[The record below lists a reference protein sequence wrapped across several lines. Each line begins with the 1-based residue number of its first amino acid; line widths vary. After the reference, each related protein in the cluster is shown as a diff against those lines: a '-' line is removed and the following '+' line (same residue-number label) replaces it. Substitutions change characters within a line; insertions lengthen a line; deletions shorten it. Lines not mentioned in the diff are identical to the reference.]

1 MSWSV
6 HDAALKSN
14 STLETVEIKG
24 RVINVASLFIVQEFR
39 EFRFKLYRCTCP
51 IIIYIRIFSI
61 YPQKSYTKLMLKDLP
76 CTEASSSAVFSSGLF
91 LKIKKTEEVVTSS
104 WSVHWGARCWWS
116 ADWVSSG
123 SSNCTG
129 GEREREFVQL
139 FTGKSGPGWGWE
151 LSGCFKTNIRVVLE
165 IRAES

>member
-61 YPQKSYTKLMLKDLP
+61 YPQKSNTKLTVKTLTMYGGIVLSCLLVRSLSENKKD
-76 CTEASSSAVFSSGLF
+76 
-91 LKIKKTEEVVTSS
+91 
-104 WSVHWGARCWWS
+104 
-116 ADWVSSG
+116 
-123 SSNCTG
+123 
-129 GEREREFVQL
+129 
-139 FTGKSGPGWGWE
+139 
-151 LSGCFKTNIRVVLE
+151 
-165 IRAES
+165 